1 MEEALPIPVHDL
13 KDVSTVAAII
23 EQSALFQTLV
33 DLLFA
38 RDACIC
44 FLLPAHGTYDAA
56 AVLCAAIAVLADHL
70 FLAAAIVHAIGK
82 IGIPGAI
89 LLKEERLLHWAYITS
104 DARLVDGESQCE
116 ISGCKCGER
125 PLFNQ
130 YLVFCFSFAL
140 LHSPVL

>member
-23 EQSALFQTLV
+23 EQSALFQTMV
-33 DLLFA
+33 DLLDA
-38 RDACIC
+38 RDAYTAFHSQRVALMTLRLC
-44 FLLPAHGTYDAA
+44 FALRLQSLWTT
-56 AVLCAAIAVLADHL
+56 V

-104 DARLVDGESQCE
+104 DARLADGESQCE